1 MPKSKFETIYK
12 SLKQKIEAQEYP
24 YQELLP
30 SENTLVSIYDCSRN
44 TVRRAISMLADDG
57 YVQSLHGKGV
67 RVIYQPV
74 AQTNFTIGGIESFKE
89 SAARNR
95 KHAFTRVV
103 NFTEITS
110 DERIFKK
117 PDSFPARLFITST
130 ACGI

>member
-57 YVQSLHGKGV
+57 YVQSLPGPAMSGSSK
-67 RVIYQPV
+67 R
-74 AQTNFTIGGIESFKE
+74 
-89 SAARNR
+89 
-95 KHAFTRVV
+95 
-103 NFTEITS
+103 
-110 DERIFKK
+110 
-117 PDSFPARLFITST
+117 PDSFPARLFITSN